1 MDFIKK
7 TIRIEGARTRTQGL
21 MPYYEFGTDNTE
33 LVYADGDNGNWG
45 QFVANPE
52 FLGEHKTYESMLQK
66 YYDMLNMVRNGIKLR
81 KVETKE
87 REIIY
92 TEDVGSF
99 EWKDDCFDGGI
110 EPDFLYDYAAYPAN
124 DFYATEID
132 SLREETKRVYRY
144 TGDETIS
151 ENFIVLIDKYEDF
164 LQLSKYLKGTKYLE
178 DSPLGLAELNPVHI
192 YGENEEGEPN
202 IHYEWARYCK
212 VIDLCIGKIDI
223 PSRIYNKHIKVPKSM
238 LCADVE
244 SYIEWLINYQT
255 LSADCCNTRLWED
268 MGGNDMLDYLIAS
281 AGTRCKRHAAIIN
294 GLNYVI
300 PYIEMPI
307 LITQNYTDVGVLTNV
322 DGVKYDETLPGPSAE
337 EDELTRPHG
346 KLQTNDSG
354 LSDYDIDIIIHSG
367 ECLTID
373 QIIMCSGETRHM
385 YPTTE
390 EFELNPDDYTDD
402 SGFTNYPIEVES
414 LLQSLR
420 SRKKYTD
427 DKDNVLPGLFRPF
440 EEYPSGKMFRC
451 IRQGVETFYDLIIIQ
466 DDYVES
472 GVTYHTLE
480 YYWSE
485 NDSYTKEDVDPSNF
499 YQGFPGVP
507 YSKFIVGE
515 NESDWQE
522 RYNER
527 LTLMEDYATPS
538 AHTPIS
544 VAINE
549 WRMEEIPYVVTDF
562 VNGDG
567 EQSESLHYPESEIN
581 TIAGKHYR
589 TITTCAAGIR
599 IAETEEEEN
608 GEDQPFMEH
617 YYFKVKYDN
626 SPESPMEIPFKKGN
640 LTNVYYISSG
650 ETSYDPFYYR
660 GDFINEEPVIFEES
674 GVTYFETTYIVGGF
688 FSGDENGTYNEYIG
702 GGDVYY
708 EKHPYDPAHVDYVAL
723 DGVDNVPVWSE
734 YVDFNADSKEF
745 YSTRYNL
752 YRTGNTA
759 NIIEATTGEQWLSG
773 ETYDAYLTKE
783 DYLINF
789 SLPPK
794 VDVNVTVDRGGVSAF
809 EKHYKLS
816 ECNTMQD
823 LMQYNNGEF
832 FPDNI

>member
-7 TIRIEGARTRTQGL
+7 TICIEGARTRTQGL
-21 MPYYEFGTDNTE
+21 MPYYEYGTGNNE
-33 LVYADGDNGNWG
+33 LIYADGNNGNWG
-45 QFVANPE
+45 QFVANPD
-52 FLGEHKTYESMLQK
+52 FLSDNNKTYESMLRK
-66 YYDMLNMVRNGIKLR
+66 YYDMLNMVRSGVKLR

-87 REIIY
+87 GEIIF
-92 TEDVGSF
+92 TEDVGGFSWNTCESGQEGF
-99 EWKDDCFDGGI
+99 VGGE
-110 EPDFLYDYAAYPAN
+110 EPDYLYEYRAFDASEFTYS
-124 DFYATEID
+124 EID
-132 SLREETKRVYRY
+132 SLREETRRIYRY
-144 TGDETIS
+144 SGEETI
-151 ENFIVLIDKYEDF
+151 ECDFIVLIKDYAAF
-164 LQLSKYLKGTKYLE
+164 TGLSKYLKDTEYFSE
-178 DSPLGLAELNPVHI
+178 LAELDPPDI
-192 YGENEEGEPN
+192 YSPEEDE
-202 IHYEWARYCK
+202 HLEWARYCK
-212 VIDLCIGKIDI
+212 VVDLCIGKIDI

-244 SYIEWLINYQT
+244 SYIEWLTNYQS

-268 MGGNDMLDYLIAS
+268 MGGDDMFEYLETSAKTKCEKYADVLNGLDY
-281 AGTRCKRHAAIIN
+281 TM
-294 GLNYVI
+294 

-402 SGFTNYPIEVES
+402 SGFTNYPVEVES

-527 LTLMEDYATPS
+527 LSLMEDYATPS